1 MSLLAHVLDA
11 VERRRSN
18 RKLASIPGWIDT
30 GGLLPL
36 LECKVRN
43 YSVGGA
49 KLELSDAAVLLP
61 ATFVLRI
68 STAAGTGTG
77 VDCHVL
83 WRRGSFIGVRFLKQQ
98 PLPSTDV

>member
-1 MSLLAHVLDA
+1 MSRLAHVLDA

-30 GGLLPL
+30 GGPPPL
-36 LECKVRN
+36 LECKIRN

-49 KLELSDAAVLLP
+49 KLELSNAAVLLP
-61 ATFVLRI
+61 AAFVLRI

-77 VDCHVL
+77 VDCHVR
-83 WRRGSFIGVRFLKQQ
+83 WRRGSLIGVRFLKKQH
-98 PLPSTDV
+98 VA